1 MANFSK
7 SIIAMTEK
15 VNHPEHYGGRDNPYE
30 AIKIIEALD
39 LDFHIGNAMKYIIR
53 AGKKE
58 SEIEDLQKAIWY
70 LERKIKQLK

>member
-1 MANFSK
+1 
-7 SIIAMTEK
+7 MTEK